1 MNWRF
6 LAKIWWISLESI
18 WILKNTSRWNSWIKR
33 GILITE
39 EKTYKDLKFEID
51 FDLKMHKFSLS
62 ENKTIAIFNMSIKNL
77 EKNANEDLKNEWNQ
91 EIQNENDLVIN
102 LNSEENIRNSRNS
115 EQEIR
120 EDPKSLIT
128 EDRKNLDLDA
138 KGGSQR
144 IQILTWNRL

>member
-1 MNWRF
+1 MQM
-6 LAKIWWISLESI
+6 
-18 WILKNTSRWNSWIKR
+18 
-33 GILITE
+33 
-39 EKTYKDLKFEID
+39 KDQ
-51 FDLKMHKFSLS
+51 
-62 ENKTIAIFNMSIKNL
+62 
-77 EKNANEDLKNEWNQ
+77 KNEWNQ

-128 EDRKNLDLDA
+128 DRKNLDLDA

-144 IQILTWNRL
+144 IQILTWTRL

>member
-1 MNWRF
+1 M
-6 LAKIWWISLESI
+6 
-18 WILKNTSRWNSWIKR
+18 
-33 GILITE
+33 
-39 EKTYKDLKFEID
+39 
-51 FDLKMHKFSLS
+51 S

>member
-1 MNWRF
+1 MQM
-6 LAKIWWISLESI
+6 
-18 WILKNTSRWNSWIKR
+18 
-33 GILITE
+33 
-39 EKTYKDLKFEID
+39 KDQ
-51 FDLKMHKFSLS
+51 
-62 ENKTIAIFNMSIKNL
+62 
-77 EKNANEDLKNEWNQ
+77 KNEWNQ

>member
-1 MNWRF
+1 MPLDETHGLKGGF
-6 LAKIWWISLESI
+6 SLQKKKHIKIWNSKSTSI
-18 WILKNTSRWNSWIKR
+18 WKC
-33 GILITE
+33 
-39 EKTYKDLKFEID
+39 
-51 FDLKMHKFSLS
+51 MS

-144 IQILTWNRL
+144 IQILTWTRL